1 MRTAS
6 ITDQT
11 CIRNRAL
18 IHLVTGTASVHR
30 LSLQLAVKAELL
42 GKVTMEQVK
51 GMQRDLVV
59 HELHGPALSTK
70 WESAAAA
77 AVAAAA
83 AATASRITAPLHA
96 LPYPPL
102 SYPVSLFPPPLPF
115 VVRALDHAPI
125 VSTLCLPLCRPHRLP
140 HRLPRCLPLCL
151 PLCLPHHLTPH
162 QRRWTS

>member
-1 MRTAS
+1 LNGNRWVAVTSLCTSSPGVIHGMRTAS

-96 LPYPPL
+96 LPLPAALVPGVAL
-102 SYPVSLFPPPLPF
+102 PAAASRSWCVPWIMRPSSPHCVSHC
-115 VVRALDHAPI
+115 VAL
-125 VSTLCLPLCRPHRLP
+125 T
-140 HRLPRCLPLCL
+140 
-151 PLCLPHHLTPH
+151 T
-162 QRRWTS
+162 